1 MGFDSESISTNPQ
14 REAALRKAIDSHVIV
29 SVTDREGKLTSVN
42 DNFLAISGYERSALI
57 GNDYGVLHSGRHS
70 KAFWGGMFQVISKG
84 DSWRQTVCNI
94 DKSGKEFWVD
104 ATITP
109 TIDDSGSIVEYV
121 TIWTDVT
128 ELKIEKDRL
137 DLKIKHEEI
146 MSGMAHVGTWQLD
159 VATQHLEWSTTTKQ
173 VHEVEPDYE
182 PVLATAINFYKEGEH
197 RNRIERIVKE
207 AIANGGTWDEELQIV
222 TARGRTLWVR
232 AMGMT
237 ELIDGQCVRLY
248 GAFQDIDQIKR
259 ALEELAASEASLK
272 VTEDRFKLALQ
283 AGKFGVWDWNLITDH
298 LQWDDRVLDLFAISR
313 NEFKE
318 NSDLFFERLHSE
330 DRARAEV
337 EVAAALSGEKNL
349 NGLYR
354 FVMPNGSIRH
364 IRVMAEV
371 KRRSD
376 GKPMRMIGVYW
387 DATEHKSLNES
398 LVTLAHK
405 AEAANDAK
413 TNFLANMSHE
423 IRTPLNGIIG
433 MTSLLLDSKPLTD
446 EQREYAKITVSC
458 GESLISLVDDILDVS
473 KIEAGKIELESEE
486 FNLREFMN
494 DFAAIHLVEPDTKA
508 IGFSCEVS
516 SDIPNRFYGDIGRL
530 RQVLTNLVA
539 NAFKFTKEGAVCVN
553 ANLESSD
560 GLEATLRFSVRD
572 SGIGISKDAR
582 DQLFEKFTQA
592 DTSTTRN
599 YGGTGLGLAIS
610 KQLVELMNGEIGVK
624 STPGQ
629 GSEFWFIIKL
639 PVRAHEKM
647 PAPMSGRI
655 APFKP
660 GAETRYAKWKARI
673 LVVEDNQVNQ
683 IVAKEFLMKMGHE
696 LEIANDGLEALVLLE
711 AQSFDLV
718 LMDLQMPRMSGI
730 EATLK
735 IRSATSPS
743 SYRNIPII
751 AMTAHVELSDKKR
764 CLEVGMDDFL
774 TKPVK
779 FTAMACV
786 LDRWAPDEGG
796 TIEERKLETHSE

>member
-1 MGFDSESISTNPQ
+1 MGFDSLAISANPK
-14 REAALRKAIDSHVIV
+14 RDAALKKAIDSHVIV
-29 SVTDREGKLTSVN
+29 SVTDLEGKLTNVN
-42 DNFLAISGYERSALI
+42 DNFLAISGYERSELI

-70 KAFWGGMFQVISKG
+70 KAFWGEMFQVIRKG

-121 TIWTDVT
+121 TIWADVT

-137 DLKIKHEEI
+137 DLKIKQEEI

-159 VATQHLEWSTTTKQ
+159 VATQHLEWSAMTKQ

-197 RNRIERIVKE
+197 RDRIERIVKE

-232 AMGMT
+232 AMGMA

-248 GAFQDIDQIKR
+248 GAFQDIDQMKR
-259 ALEELAASEASLK
+259 ALDELAASEASLK
-272 VTEDRFKLALQ
+272 VTEDRFKLALR
-283 AGKFGVWDWNLITDH
+283 AGKFGVWDWNLITDN
-298 LQWDDRVLDLFAISR
+298 LQWDDRMLDLFAISR

-337 EVAAALSGEKNL
+337 EVAAALSGERSL

-354 FVMPNGSIRH
+354 FVMPNGSVRH
-364 IRVMAEV
+364 IRAMAEV
-371 KRRSD
+371 KRSSD
-376 GKPMRMIGVYW
+376 GKPTRMIGVNW
-387 DATEHKSLNES
+387 DATEHKNLNES
-398 LVTLAHK
+398 IVVLAHK

-413 TNFLANMSHE
+413 TDFLANMSHE
-423 IRTPLNGIIG
+423 IRTPLNGIIC

-446 EQREYAKITVSC
+446 KQREYAIITVSC
-458 GESLISLVDDILDVS
+458 GESLINLVDDILDIS
-473 KIEAGKIELESEE
+473 KIEADKIELKSEE

-494 DFAAIHLVEPDTKA
+494 DFAAIHLVEADTKA

-530 RQVLTNLVA
+530 HQVLTNLVA
-539 NAFKFTKEGAVCVN
+539 NAFKFTKKGAVRVN
-553 ANLESSD
+553 ANLETSD
-560 GLEATLRFSVRD
+560 GSEATLRFSVRD
-572 SGIGISKDAR
+572 NGIGISKDAC

-599 YGGTGLGLAIS
+599 FGGTGLGLAIS
-610 KQLVELMNGEIGVK
+610 KQLVELMGGEIGVK

-639 PVRAHEKM
+639 PLRAHEKK
-647 PAPMSGRI
+647 PAPTSARI

-673 LVVEDNQVNQ
+673 LVVEDNRVNQ

-735 IRSATSPS
+735 IRGATSPS